1 MVKAQLV
8 WQNENVYISARVDYA
23 MRALL
28 ELTTAQRENSRA
40 LLKGD
45 AIAEK
50 HGIPTKFLVGVLT
63 SLRTAGILSS
73 LRGKDGGF
81 RLAKPAVEI
90 RVADVMR
97 ALEGP
102 LAEVRGERPEEME
115 YVGSAEHLRDVWVAT
130 RVALRNVLENVS
142 LADIE
147 AGKLPEQ
154 VADLLAAPGAWSRR

>member
-1 MVKAQLV
+1 M
-8 WQNENVYISARVDYA
+8 YISARVDYA

-28 ELTTAQRENSRA
+28 ELTAAQRDNPRA

-45 AIAEK
+45 AIAEM

-63 SLRTAGILSS
+63 TLRTAGILQSM
-73 LRGKDGGF
+73 RGRDGGF
-81 RLAKPAVEI
+81 RLAKPAADI

-102 LAEVRGERPEEME
+102 LAEVRGERPEETE
-115 YVGSAEHLRDVWVAT
+115 YLGAAEHLRDLWIAT
-130 RVALRNVLENVS
+130 RVALRSVLETTS

-147 AGKLPEQ
+147 TGNLPSE
-154 VADLLAAPGAWSRR
+154 VAALLSAPGAWARR

>member
-1 MVKAQLV
+1 M
-8 WQNENVYISARVDYA
+8 YISARVDYA

-28 ELTTAQRENSRA
+28 ELAVAQRSEPRS

-63 SLRTAGILSS
+63 TLRTAGILASM
-73 LRGKDGGF
+73 RGKDGGF
-81 RLAKPAVEI
+81 RLAKPAKDI
-90 RVADVMR
+90 SVADVMR

-102 LAEVRGERPEEME
+102 LAEVRGERPEETE
-115 YVGSAEHLRDVWVAT
+115 YVGAAVHLRDVWIAT
-130 RVALRNVLENVS
+130 RVALRSVLENTS

-147 AGKLPEQ
+147 SGELSTE
-154 VADLLAAPGAWSRR
+154 VATLLATPGAWARR

>member
-1 MVKAQLV
+1 M
-8 WQNENVYISARVDYA
+8 YISARVDYA

-28 ELTTAQRENSRA
+28 ELAAAQRENPRA

-50 HGIPTKFLVGVLT
+50 HVIPTKFLVGVLT
-63 SLRTAGILSS
+63 TLRTAGILQSM
-73 LRGKDGGF
+73 RGRDGGF
-81 RLAKPAVEI
+81 RLAKPAADI

-102 LAEVRGERPEEME
+102 LAEVRGERPEETE
-115 YVGSAEHLRDVWVAT
+115 YLGAAEHLRDLWIAT
-130 RVALRNVLENVS
+130 RVALRSVLETTS

-147 AGKLPEQ
+147 TGNLPNE
-154 VADLLAAPGAWSRR
+154 VATLLSAPGAWSRR

>member
-1 MVKAQLV
+1 M
-8 WQNENVYISARVDYA
+8 YISARVDYA

-28 ELTTAQRENSRA
+28 ELAAAQRENPRA

-50 HGIPTKFLVGVLT
+50 HVIPTKFLVGVLT
-63 SLRTAGILSS
+63 TLRTAGILQSM
-73 LRGKDGGF
+73 RGRDGGF
-81 RLAKPAVEI
+81 RLAKPAADI

-102 LAEVRGERPEEME
+102 LAEVRGERPEETE
-115 YVGSAEHLRDVWVAT
+115 YLGAAEHLRDLWIAT
-130 RVALRNVLENVS
+130 RVALRSVLETTS

-147 AGKLPEQ
+147 NGNLPSEF
-154 VADLLAAPGAWSRR
+154 AALLSAPGAWARR

>member
-1 MVKAQLV
+1 
-8 WQNENVYISARVDYA
+8 

-28 ELTTAQRENSRA
+28 ELAAAQRENPRA

-50 HGIPTKFLVGVLT
+50 HVIPTKFLVGVLT
-63 SLRTAGILSS
+63 TLRTAGILQSM
-73 LRGKDGGF
+73 RGRDGGF
-81 RLAKPAVEI
+81 RLAKPAADI

-102 LAEVRGERPEEME
+102 LAEVRGERPEETE
-115 YVGSAEHLRDVWVAT
+115 YLGAAEHLRDLWIAT
-130 RVALRNVLENVS
+130 RVALRSVLETTS

-147 AGKLPEQ
+147 TGNLPSE
-154 VADLLAAPGAWSRR
+154 VAALLSAPGAWARR